1 MSAAANRKR
10 RAEKKAM
17 RTTRRRRH
25 WILPGVAL
33 IVVVVAIAAYL
44 WISGH
49 KPSAT
54 RRPVLAGLEPVE
66 RMALEPGA
74 LKDWNVLV
82 ISLDTTRADHLNCY
96 GYSSTKTPAIN
107 SLARQGVLYAEA
119 FTPVPTTLAAHSSL
133 LTGLYPFHH
142 GVRDNL
148 GFKLDEENVTLAE
161 VLRQSGYQTGAAV
174 SAFVLDSRF
183 GIDQGFDSFDDDLTI
198 GVTHSDTAPRER
210 SAEQTN
216 IPAVEWFRRHGK
228 EKFFFW
234 VHYFDPHSPYLPPE
248 PYRSRYA
255 KAPYDG
261 EIEYA
266 DEQIGKLLDVL
277 DEIGVRKRTLVVF
290 VSDHGEGLGQHDEN
304 DHGLLVYDSTMH
316 VAMIFSAPP
325 PFPQGQVVH
334 TQVCLVDVMPT
345 VLDLL
350 GLPARDDSDGIS
362 LLGKVSDVRPSVCIE
377 TIHPKIQHGW
387 APLIGLRRQ
396 DHKLI
401 LAPESELYDLYLDPG
416 EENNLHESKP
426 ELAKKLFEELVDIVG
441 AADPYMATA
450 VEQNLDMDEETVRK
464 LESLGYVGGGATT
477 DESPASL
484 PDPKKMMGH
493 MNDAYHALALQNSGR
508 PKEALK
514 IYERVLKMSPGD
526 TFLRENIA
534 ICYSLMGQF
543 DKAAR
548 VLDEG
553 LRTVPDNA
561 TLLCSKANLMLVV
574 RKLQE
579 AKELY
584 RQVQQADPENT
595 GSLLGLARISWIQGR
610 PDEAIAKLKEVI
622 KISPGTAGPMAYN
635 QIGGIHLEEGRSQEA
650 WKAFQAAL
658 KIDSKNTV
666 AHYNLAVALIAA
678 GKRDEAMKHLQ
689 LTLKFNPS
697 ALPAMV
703 RLAECYLEKGN
714 LRQAAD
720 LCERALAI
728 NPRHVETLGTL
739 ALLYRQQGKSEEAQ
753 AYYLKAVEEL
763 KRLLADNPNN
773 QEIPSQL
780 AKFRQM
786 WRPSP
791 LEAIQRYSDILAKE
805 PDNALAL
812 RGRATELLHLGRHA
826 ESIADYEKAL
836 KLLPDDHQILNNL
849 AWVLA
854 TSPEDKLRD
863 GRRAVE
869 LVEKAC
875 RATDYKQAILLGTLA
890 AAYAEN
896 GDFPKAIQWSTRAV
910 KIANENNKQAL
921 AEKLASYKAGKPW
934 RERLGKTP

>member
-1 MSAAANRKR
+1 MQ
-10 RAEKKAM
+10 
-17 RTTRRRRH
+17 
-25 WILPGVAL
+25 
-33 IVVVVAIAAYL
+33 
-44 WISGH
+44 
-49 KPSAT
+49 
-54 RRPVLAGLEPVE
+54 LA
-66 RMALEPGA
+66 
-74 LKDWNVLV
+74 
-82 ISLDTTRADHLNCY
+82 H
-96 GYSSTKTPAIN
+96 
-107 SLARQGVLYAEA
+107 
-119 FTPVPTTLAAHSSL
+119 
-133 LTGLYPFHH
+133 
-142 GVRDNL
+142 
-148 GFKLDEENVTLAE
+148 
-161 VLRQSGYQTGAAV
+161 
-174 SAFVLDSRF
+174 
-183 GIDQGFDSFDDDLTI
+183 
-198 GVTHSDTAPRER
+198 
-210 SAEQTN
+210 
-216 IPAVEWFRRHGK
+216 
-228 EKFFFW
+228 
-234 VHYFDPHSPYLPPE
+234 
-248 PYRSRYA
+248 
-255 KAPYDG
+255 
-261 EIEYA
+261 
-266 DEQIGKLLDVL
+266 
-277 DEIGVRKRTLVVF
+277 
-290 VSDHGEGLGQHDEN
+290 
-304 DHGLLVYDSTMH
+304 
-316 VAMIFSAPP
+316 
-325 PFPQGQVVH
+325 
-334 TQVCLVDVMPT
+334 
-345 VLDLL
+345 
-350 GLPARDDSDGIS
+350 
-362 LLGKVSDVRPSVCIE
+362 
-377 TIHPKIQHGW
+377 
-387 APLIGLRRQ
+387 
-396 DHKLI
+396 
-401 LAPESELYDLYLDPG
+401 
-416 EENNLHESKP
+416 
-426 ELAKKLFEELVDIVG
+426 
-441 AADPYMATA
+441 
-450 VEQNLDMDEETVRK
+450 
-464 LESLGYVGGGATT
+464 
-477 DESPASL
+477 
-484 PDPKKMMGH
+484 
-493 MNDAYHALALQNSGR
+493 
-508 PKEALK
+508 
-514 IYERVLKMSPGD
+514 
-526 TFLRENIA
+526 
-534 ICYSLMGQF
+534 
-543 DKAAR
+543 
-548 VLDEG
+548 
-553 LRTVPDNA
+553 
-561 TLLCSKANLMLVV
+561 
-574 RKLQE
+574 
-579 AKELY
+579 
-584 RQVQQADPENT
+584 PENT
-595 GSLLGLARISWIQGR
+595 DSLLGLAKISRTQGR

-635 QIGGIHLEEGRSQEA
+635 QIGGIHLEKGRSQEA

-658 KIDSKNTV
+658 KIDSKNAV